1 MNKINAN
8 ELSKR
13 MFVLIEGQP
22 YAVLEVTFVS
32 PSARGASTLVKTR
45 VRHLL
50 TQAVQDKT
58 FKAGEKVE
66 EADVEEPSSTFLYAD
81 QAGLHFMDDE
91 SYEQFSFQKEK
102 LGELVRY
109 LKENMNVKAIR
120 WNGEYVTIDL
130 PAYVEL
136 KVTSAEPALRGD
148 TAGSVLKKAISSNLS
163 FMSRASLLQPTLRP
177 LISVFICFATWVSAI

>member
-8 ELSKR
+8 ELAKR

-22 YAVLEVTFVS
+22 FAVLEVAFVS
-32 PSARGASTLVKTR
+32 PSARGASTLVKIR

-102 LGELVRY
+102 LGELVNY

-130 PAYVEL
+130 PAYVDL

-148 TAGSVLKKAISSNLS
+148 TAGSVQKKAILETGIEANIPMHIKVGDLVRVNTQTGEISG
-163 FMSRASLLQPTLRP
+163 RA
-177 LISVFICFATWVSAI
+177 